1 MKLDKLLLVSAVFL
15 TSWALAAN
23 PLAFKPNSKKVI
35 IVNSGVLSTEKIRQN
50 IREIEERAPV
60 HGIEINLLGK
70 TTVNGKAVTLDP
82 VFHTF
87 TPEPWQYEWFQQDVD
102 NLKNTD
108 FRRLTDN
115 FLRVSCRGKDLTWDD
130 EQGWANIAAKFG
142 IIAKIA
148 RETGCV
154 GIRIDP
160 EFYGNQT
167 QFSFAYD
174 PQSGKTYDEA
184 WDLAR
189 RRGRQIIDAIAQ
201 AYPDITLF
209 FFFGLSLGNS
219 FLDNSDPYTAM
230 QSYRYG
236 LWFGF
241 LNGMYDG
248 MTPGMLFLDGN
259 ESAGYTARNEL
270 DYMRAYARY
279 KMCNHRLL
287 TPENRAK
294 MAQTETANAMYLD
307 AYFGGKRMK
316 SYDVAPDLAED
327 DMPARIRHFA
337 KNLDAACKWTDQY
350 VWLYGERGRW
360 WSKDIVAWTWGSA
373 GSVVNYWDVFAPGFL
388 KAVKAVLDPVAA
400 AANSPN
406 LIRNPSF
413 NEPYDEAKLQ
423 KAVVD
428 HYPCRIMQ
436 WNLYRGKGKTGD
448 FTPAPGQGFQGADG
462 IRAAG
467 FSEMAC
473 LSQTIPAQ
481 PGDKFVLKAK
491 VRELGQPVAAMM
503 SFHQS
508 VPDRWVWIASDY
520 PPQAEPVA
528 LPGDKTWKEITIVLQ
543 APEGHDITA
552 IGIGLVVRTQTP
564 GDDVIFS
571 DVSVR
576 KVDFP

>member
-1 MKLDKLLLVSAVFL
+1 MKLGSLLLASAVFL
-15 TSWALAAN
+15 TPWALAAN
-23 PLAFKPNSKKVI
+23 PLAFKPSAKKVI
-35 IVNSGVLSTEKIRQN
+35 IVNSGHLSTGKIRQN

-60 HGIEINLLGK
+60 HGIEINLLGQ
-70 TTVNGKAVTLDP
+70 TTVDGKTVTFDP

-87 TPEPWQYEWFQQDVD
+87 TPDPWQYEWFQQDID

-108 FRRLTDN
+108 FQKLTDN
-115 FLRVSCRGKDLTWDD
+115 FLRVSCRGKNLTWDD
-130 EQGWANIAAKFG
+130 EQAWTNIAAKFG
-142 IIAKIA
+142 IVAKIA
-148 RETGCV
+148 RETDCA
-154 GIRIDP
+154 GIRVDP
-160 EFYGNQT
+160 EFYGDQT

-201 AYPDITLF
+201 AHPDITLF
-209 FFFGLSLGNS
+209 FFFGLSLGNG
-219 FLDNSDPYTAM
+219 FLDNPDPYAAM
-230 QSYRYG
+230 QSFRYG

-279 KMCNHRLL
+279 KMSNHRLL
-287 TPENRAK
+287 TPENRPK
-294 MAQTETANAMYLD
+294 MTQTETANAMYLD
-307 AYFGGKRMK
+307 AYFGGKRMN
-316 SYDVAPDLAED
+316 SYNVAPDLAED
-327 DMPARIRHFA
+327 DMPARVRHFA
-337 KNLDAACKWTDQY
+337 RNLDAACKWTDQY

-360 WSKDIVAWTWGSA
+360 WSKDIVAWSWGSGA
-373 GSVVNYWDVFAPGFL
+373 TVNYWDEFAPGFL
-388 KAVKAVLDPVAA
+388 RGVKAVLDPVAA
-400 AANSPN
+400 AANTPN
-406 LIRNPSF
+406 LVRNQAF

-428 HYPCRIMQ
+428 HYPGRIMQ

-448 FTPAPGQGFQGADG
+448 FTPAPGQGYQGSDG
-462 IRAAG
+462 IRASG

-508 VPDRWVWIASDY
+508 VPDRWAWIASDY

-543 APEGHDITA
+543 VPEGYNLTA
-552 IGIGLVVRTQTP
+552 IGIGLVVRAQTSA
-564 GDDVIFS
+564 DDVIFS

-576 KVDFP
+576 KVDLP

>member
-1 MKLDKLLLVSAVFL
+1 MQTGRLLLAAALLAPWAV
-15 TSWALAAN
+15 TAN
-23 PLAFKPNSKKVI
+23 PLAFKPSPKKVI
-35 IVNSGVLSTEKIRQN
+35 IVNSGHLSTDKIRRN

-70 TTVNGKAVTLDP
+70 TTVAGKAVTYDP
-82 VFHTF
+82 VYHTF
-87 TPEPWQYEWFQQDVD
+87 TPEPWQHEWFQQDID

-108 FRRLTDN
+108 FQRLTDN

-130 EQGWANIAAKFG
+130 EQAWTNIAAKFG
-142 IIAKIA
+142 LIARIA
-148 RETGCV
+148 RETGCT

-167 QFSFAYD
+167 QFSFSYD
-174 PQSGKTYDEA
+174 PNSGKTYDEA

-201 AYPDITLF
+201 NHPGITLF
-209 FFFGLSLGNS
+209 FFFGLSLGNG
-219 FLDNSDPYTAM
+219 FLDNPDPYPAM
-230 QSYRYG
+230 QSFRYG

-248 MTPGMLFLDGN
+248 MTQDMLFLDGN

-279 KMCNHRLL
+279 KMANHRLL
-287 TPENRAK
+287 TPENRVK
-294 MAQTETANAMYLD
+294 MAQTETANAIYLD
-307 AYFGGKRMK
+307 AYFGGKRMN
-316 SYDVAPDLAED
+316 SYNVAPDLAED
-327 DMPARIRHFA
+327 DMPARVRHFA

-360 WSKDIVAWTWGSA
+360 WPKDIVGWAWGKDT
-373 GSVVNYWDVFAPGFL
+373 VKYWDDFAPGFL
-388 KAVKAVLDPVAA
+388 RAVQAVLDPLAA
-400 AANSPN
+400 AAGSPN
-406 LIRNPSF
+406 LVRNPGFS
-413 NEPYDEAKLQ
+413 EPYDEAKLQ

-428 HYPCRIMQ
+428 HYPTRIMQ
-436 WNLYRGKGKTGD
+436 WNLYRGKGQTGD
-448 FTPAPGQGFQGADG
+448 FTPAPGQGWRGSDG
-462 IRAAG
+462 VRAAG

-473 LSQTIPAQ
+473 LSQTVPAR

-491 VRELGQPVAAMM
+491 VRQLGQAVAGMM

-520 PPQAEPVA
+520 PPQAEPVPI
-528 LPGDKTWKEITIVLQ
+528 PGDDLWQDITIVLNV
-543 APEGHDITA
+543 PEGYDLTA
-552 IGIGLVVRTQTP
+552 IGIGLVVRAQTP
-564 GDDVIFS
+564 ADDVIFS
-571 DVSVR
+571 DISVR
-576 KVDFP
+576 KVDLP